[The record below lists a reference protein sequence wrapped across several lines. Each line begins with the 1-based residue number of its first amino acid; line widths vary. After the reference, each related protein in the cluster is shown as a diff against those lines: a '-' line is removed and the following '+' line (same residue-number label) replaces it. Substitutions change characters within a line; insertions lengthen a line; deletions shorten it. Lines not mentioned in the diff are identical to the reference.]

1 MVCVYTQKK
10 RPDVFGSLVVN
21 FLRKFQT
28 IYVIFILTYVLI
40 KVHKHA
46 HYTTTFPLS
55 ALPSIYPSLT
65 LVTLFL

>member
-10 RPDVFGSLVVN
+10 RLDVFGSLVVN
-21 FLRKFQT
+21 LLRKLQT
-28 IYVIFILTYVLI
+28 IPVIFILIYVLI
-40 KVHKHA
+40 NVHKHA
-46 HYTTTFPLS
+46 HYTTTFPVS